1 MKSLVRARP
10 AAPYFHLMM
19 ETMFYKSGRRFGAA
33 MQIRSFE
40 TSSIEAKRFSKS
52 GEKVMNVKIEN
63 NSAITQVSKL
73 EGELYQIDYRFT
85 ANYTGMGYI
94 KIEGHLNVS
103 DLGDKAM
110 EEWRRQNN
118 LPLDDANAVHNAIV
132 TNCMVTALLISR
144 EIKLPA
150 PIPIPRIN
158 MQKKPEVR
166 PSDGVEVA

>member
-1 MKSLVRARP
+1 
-10 AAPYFHLMM
+10 MM

-63 NSAITQVSKL
+63 NSAITQISK
-73 EGELYQIDYRFT
+73 GDGDLYQIDCRFT

-94 KIEGHLNVS
+94 KIEGHLNVIELS
-103 DLGDKAM
+103 EKVM
-110 EEWRRQNN
+110 EEWRRTNN
-118 LPLDDANAVHNAIV
+118 LPVDDANAVHNAIV
-132 TNCMVTALLISR
+132 SNCMVAALLISR

-158 MQKKPEVR
+158 MQKKAEVR